1 MPIKWVSDLIQENQL
16 NVWPLAMFFFVE
28 QIFGENDDYT
38 FGFHIANLSIFL
50 KIILV

>member
-1 MPIKWVSDLIQENQL
+1 
-16 NVWPLAMFFFVE
+16 MFFFVE

-50 KIILV
+50 KIILVLYPWTQDVN